1 MEKLNRM
8 ISLTNIVLVLA
19 GTTTALMAGLF
30 YAWSC
35 SVNLGLAKL
44 SDEGYLTAMQEINRA
59 ILNPVFFA
67 GFFGALVLL
76 PLSAYL
82 HYSQPV
88 QLKFWLLVAAALCY
102 IIGTFG
108 VTIFGNVPLNNAL
121 DAFNLKSATAEA
133 MRLQRSGFEATWNS
147 LNTIR
152 AVAAT
157 IAIVLLI
164 IACLYPNGGQ
174 TSN

>member
-8 ISLTNIVLVLA
+8 ISFTNIVLVLA

-30 YAWSC
+30 YTWSC

-67 GFFGALVLL
+67 GFLGALILL

-82 HYSQPV
+82 HYGHV
-88 QLKFWLLVAAALCY
+88 KFWLLVAAALCY
-102 IIGTFG
+102 IVGTFG

-121 DAFNLKSATAEA
+121 DGFDLKSATAEA
-133 MRLQRSGFEATWNS
+133 MRAHRVGFEATWNS

-152 AVAAT
+152 AVTAT
-157 IAIVLLI
+157 MAIILVI
-164 IACLYPNGGQ
+164 IACLYPDGVQ
-174 TSN
+174 TRN

>member
-67 GFFGALVLL
+67 RFFGALVLL

-82 HYSQPV
+82 HYGQPV

-121 DAFNLKSATAEA
+121 DAFDLKSVTAEA
-133 MRLQRSGFEATWNS
+133 MRLQRSGFETTWNS

-157 IAIVLLI
+157 MAIVLVI
-164 IACLYPNGGQ
+164 IACLYPNGAQ

>member
-19 GTTTALMAGLF
+19 GTATALMAGLF

-82 HYSQPV
+82 HYGQPV
-88 QLKFWLLVAAALCY
+88 QLKCWLLVAAALCY

-121 DAFNLKSATAEA
+121 DAFDLKSASAEA
-133 MRLQRSGFEATWNS
+133 MRLQRSGFEATWNA

-152 AVAAT
+152 TVAAT
-157 IAIVLLI
+157 AAIVLVI
-164 IACLYPNGGQ
+164 VACLYPDGAQ

>member
-8 ISLTNIVLVLA
+8 ISLTNIILVLA

-35 SVNLGLAKL
+35 SANLGLAKL

-108 VTIFGNVPLNNAL
+108 VTIFGNVPLNNSL
-121 DAFNLKSATAEA
+121 DAFDLKLATAEA

-157 IAIVLLI
+157 MAIVLVL
-164 IACLYPNGGQ
+164 IACLYPDGV
-174 TSN
+174 

>member
-8 ISLTNIVLVLA
+8 MSFTNIVLVLA
-19 GTTTALMAGLF
+19 GTATALMAGLF

-35 SVNLGLAKL
+35 SVNLGLARL

-82 HYSQPV
+82 HYGQPV
-88 QLKFWLLVAAALCY
+88 QVKFWLLVAAALCY

-121 DAFNLKSATAEA
+121 DVFDLKSATAEA
-133 MRLQRSGFEATWNS
+133 MRMHRDSFEATWNS

-152 AVAAT
+152 AVMAT
-157 IAIVLLI
+157 LAIALVI
-164 IACLYPNGGQ
+164 IACLCPDGTQ
-174 TSN
+174 TRN

>member
-1 MEKLNRM
+1 M
-8 ISLTNIVLVLA
+8 ISLINIVLVLA

-88 QLKFWLLVAAALCY
+88 QLKFWLLVAATLCY

-108 VTIFGNVPLNNAL
+108 VTIFGNVPLNNAI

-157 IAIVLLI
+157 MAIVLVL
-164 IACLYPNGGQ
+164 IACLYPDGVQ

>member
-8 ISLTNIVLVLA
+8 MSLTNIVLVLA
-19 GTTTALMAGLF
+19 GTATALMAGLF
-30 YAWSC
+30 YAWYC

-82 HYSQPV
+82 HYGQPV
-88 QLKFWLLVAAALCY
+88 QVKFWLLVAAALCY
-102 IIGTFG
+102 TLGTFG

-121 DAFNLKSATAEA
+121 DVFELKSATAEA
-133 MRLQRSGFEATWNS
+133 MRIHRDSFEATWNS

-152 AVAAT
+152 AVMAT
-157 IAIVLLI
+157 LAIVLVI
-164 IACLYPNGGQ
+164 IACLYPDGAQ
-174 TSN
+174 TRN